1 MPWLLLAVT
10 KAPDYGIWQA
20 YLNRIK
26 VGPPMDLYDKEVHE
40 WEHHLL
46 DFWPD
51 PGSYTL
57 ELRLV
62 GKNHFST
69 GKKLG
74 IESVRLRERRPRVT
88 EFGFDKEND
97 WKTDP
102 KLYE

>member
-1 MPWLLLAVT
+1 
-10 KAPDYGIWQA
+10 
-20 YLNRIK
+20 
-26 VGPPMDLYDKEVHE
+26 MDLYDQEVHE

-51 PGSYTL
+51 PGSYIL
-57 ELRLV
+57 ELRLA

-74 IESVRLRERRPRVT
+74 IESVRLRERRPRVA
-88 EFGFDKEND
+88 EFAYDKDND
-97 WKTDP
+97 WETEP